1 MNGDGSGVRTVA
13 VVGAGLAGLM
23 AARALRDAGHRVT
36 VFDKGRRP
44 GGRVNTREH
53 GPYRFDHGAQF
64 FTARSD
70 TIRNLV
76 SGWIDQGVVKE
87 WSGRLV
93 RMEGAS
99 RKPVAETRR
108 YVGVPDMIAV
118 AAHLAEPLDIR
129 SGVRIEAVRGESEA
143 WTLTTDSG
151 RSYGPFSHVV
161 VAVPAPQAVKLLNVA
176 PALRSR
182 VQLVDMTP
190 CWATMFAFE
199 ERLPMDFDGAFI
211 SDGPLSWI
219 VRDSSKPHRPDGET
233 WVTHGSP
240 EWSNAHR
247 DVDAEEIPSL
257 VYAELT
263 ERFGPLPEPS
273 FQRAHRWGYA
283 VAAEPESGTLY
294 DADLGIGVCGDWC
307 VGRRVESALV
317 SGMDIARRMIAA

>member
-1 MNGDGSGVRTVA
+1 MSAERPVEGTVA

-23 AARALRDAGHRVT
+23 AARTLQEAGRRVT

-53 GPYRFDHGAQF
+53 GPHRFDHGAQF
-64 FTARSD
+64 FTTRTEALQD
-70 TIRNLV
+70 LVAEWLNL
-76 SGWIDQGVVKE
+76 GVVQE
-87 WSGRLV
+87 WSGTLV
-93 RMEGAS
+93 HMEGTTRRPA
-99 RKPVAETRR
+99 RDARR

-129 SGVRIEAVRGESEA
+129 SGTRIEAVRGAPFA

-151 RSYGPFSHVV
+151 VSYGPYSEVV
-161 VAVPAPQAVKLLNVA
+161 IAVPAPQAGPLLRVA

-182 VQLVDMTP
+182 VEHVDMTP
-190 CWATMFAFE
+190 CWATMFAFPA
-199 ERLPMDFDGAFI
+199 RLPLDFDGAFI

-219 VRDSSKPHRPDGET
+219 VRDSSKPARPEGEA
-233 WVTHGSP
+233 WVAHGSP

-247 DVDAEEIPSL
+247 DIPAEEIPPL

-283 VAAEPESGTLY
+283 VAAEPESGTLH

-317 SGMDIARRMIAA
+317 SGMDIGSRMSAA